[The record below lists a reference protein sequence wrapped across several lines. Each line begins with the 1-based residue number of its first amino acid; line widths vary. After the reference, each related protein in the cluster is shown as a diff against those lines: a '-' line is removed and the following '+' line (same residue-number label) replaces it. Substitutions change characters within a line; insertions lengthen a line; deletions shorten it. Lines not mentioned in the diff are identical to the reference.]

1 MALCER
7 LQDHRGDDEQE
18 HALVH
23 AGDQQG
29 SANGCL
35 RLVVLGARG
44 LDQISDSLGLW
55 AEDAVTAF
63 EARRSAAA
71 SAGCGV
77 STGASKRDPAD
88 GLQRARRG
96 E

>member
-29 SANGCL
+29 PANGCL
-35 RLVVLGARG
+35 RLVALG

-77 STGASKRDPAD
+77 STGASKRDSAD

-96 E
+96 K